1 MNASWAEARGRPAP
15 GPFLKTAVTRHC
27 SLWWVVAPPGH
38 FVQAGAVV
46 RSLRRFGVAAVTVAV
61 AGLLPAPR
69 ATAAPKCGAPHQ
81 APGFEVPARRG
92 VVPDT
97 TCMDLQLG
105 QDKVQ
110 AAGLH
115 PGGSQDATGRR
126 RNQFNDRDWV
136 VVGQAPPPGTR
147 VRPCARVTYSVL
159 AYGDP
164 GAPPPPDRAAPGPL
178 PHLACFDLQEAED
191 TLQSA
196 GFTNMASE
204 DAGGRGRAQLYD
216 RDWTVTAQR
225 PAPGGQWPKSTR
237 VTLVAAKD
245 TEVRSCP

>member
-1 MNASWAEARGRPAP
+1 M
-15 GPFLKTAVTRHC
+15 AVW
-27 SLWWVVAPPGH
+27 SVVALARP

-46 RSLRRFGVAAVTVAV
+46 RSLRRFGVAAVSVAV
-61 AGLLPAPR
+61 SCGLLPAPKAMAA
-69 ATAAPKCGAPHQ
+69 ATCGAPHQ
-81 APGFEVPARRG
+81 APGFEVPARRN

-97 TCMDLQLG
+97 TCMDLQLA
-105 QDKVQ
+105 QDKVE

-115 PGGSQDATGRR
+115 PGRSQDATGRH

-136 VVGQAPPPGTR
+136 VVDQAPKPGSR
-147 VRPCARVTYSVL
+147 VRPGTQVTFSVL

-191 TLQSA
+191 TLQSV
-196 GFTNMASE
+196 GFTDVAAE
-204 DAGGRGRAQLYD
+204 DASSRGRRPLYD
-216 RDWTVTAQR
+216 RNWTVTAQR
-225 PAPGGQWPKSTR
+225 PAPGGRWPKTTR

-245 TEVRSCP
+245 SEVRSCG

>member
-1 MNASWAEARGRPAP
+1 LQRA
-15 GPFLKTAVTRHC
+15 
-27 SLWWVVAPPGH
+27 
-38 FVQAGAVV
+38 
-46 RSLRRFGVAAVTVAV
+46 GVAALMVIAG
-61 AGLLPAPR
+61 GLLPTPKAD
-69 ATAAPKCGAPHQ
+69 AAPKCGAPHQ
-81 APGFEVPARRG
+81 APGFEVPARRN

-97 TCMDLQLG
+97 TCMDLQLA

-115 PGGSQDATGRR
+115 PGRSQDATGRH
-126 RNQFNDRDWV
+126 RNQLNDRDWV
-136 VVGQAPPPGTR
+136 VVGQAPAAGSR
-147 VRPCARVTYSVL
+147 VRPGTQVTFSVL

-164 GAPPPPDRAAPGPL
+164 GAPPPPDRAAPGPI

-196 GFTNMASE
+196 GFTDMASE
-204 DAGGRGRAQLYD
+204 DASGRGRAQLYD
-216 RDWTVTAQR
+216 PDWTVTAQR

-245 TEVRSCP
+245 SELRSCP

>member
-1 MNASWAEARGRPAP
+1 M
-15 GPFLKTAVTRHC
+15 
-27 SLWWVVAPPGH
+27 
-38 FVQAGAVV
+38 V
-46 RSLRRFGVAAVTVAV
+46 RSLRRFAVAVVMVAV
-61 AGLLPAPR
+61 AALLPASR
-69 ATAAPKCGAPHQ
+69 ATAAPRCGAPDQ

-97 TCMDLQLG
+97 TCMDLQLA

-115 PGGSQDATGRR
+115 AGRSQDATGRR
-126 RNQFNDRDWV
+126 RYQVNDRNWV
-136 VVGQAPPPGTR
+136 VVGQTPAPASR
-147 VRPCARVTYSVL
+147 VRPGTGVTFSVL

-178 PHLACFDLQEAED
+178 PHLTCFDLQEAED

-196 GFTNMASE
+196 GFTDIASE
-204 DAGGRGRAQLYD
+204 DASGRGRAQLYD
-216 RDWTVTAQR
+216 RNWTVTAQR